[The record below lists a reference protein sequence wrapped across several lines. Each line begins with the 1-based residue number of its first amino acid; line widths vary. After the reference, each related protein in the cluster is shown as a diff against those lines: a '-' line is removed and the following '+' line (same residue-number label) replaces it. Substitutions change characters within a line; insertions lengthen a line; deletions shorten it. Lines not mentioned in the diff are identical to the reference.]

1 MHSHIPHN
9 LDSDRLHSRR
19 GIETAQTTRRR
30 SGAVLATVA
39 VTLPVLVGVVGLV
52 IDTSILL
59 ATHRNLQSVADAA
72 ATSAAMAIY
81 QGGNAAAATSA
92 ATVSV
97 QSDNA
102 LANATV
108 TVNTPPAAGQYAGVA
123 GYVEV
128 TVTQQASTY
137 FIQILGAS
145 SLQTVSATSVSGAQ
159 PSTAGA
165 AVVLL
170 DPSPPGITVNLAP
183 VAPLSLT
190 LPPLLGGLQVL
201 GLGPLIVNGAVL
213 DNNQNGGVD
222 QNGNPAGVGPAPPYA
237 ASCTPLIS
245 LTAVQASNIRV
256 VGGVDNPN
264 NFGSLTPGQSS
275 PLKCNMLPVP
285 DPFSSLPVPTTAVDP
300 NNVVATNYG
309 GVQVISLPLLGTTT
323 LNPGVY
329 DWIEV
334 VSGTVVFKPGVYI
347 IRNVNPL
354 TQIALSVVA
363 GQVQANG
370 VMFYVTNST
379 NYSATSGAPD
389 SGDGTTSPP
398 GGSLGTLLPSVVIAS
413 LLGSSYSGLNDPT
426 SPFNGMLF
434 FQRRIDRRPIV
445 LADETLILGGS
456 LSGTVYAKYG
466 QLIFAANG
474 TYNLQL
480 VAGSMLFLN
489 VLECT
494 LQPSNLMAP
503 AQDVYLV
510 Q

>member
-1 MHSHIPHN
+1 MPPHVPRN
-9 LDSDRLHSRR
+9 LGSNRLRLWRSAQTSRR
-19 GIETAQTTRRR
+19 THRR

-39 VTLPVLVGVVGLV
+39 VALPVMIGVVGLV

-59 ATHRNLQSVADAA
+59 ATHRNLQSVADSA

-81 QGGNAAAATSA
+81 QGGNAASATSA
-92 ATVSV
+92 ATVAV

-102 LANATV
+102 LANATI
-108 TVNTPPAAGQYAGVA
+108 TVNAPPTSGQYAGVA

-137 FIQILGAS
+137 FVQILGAS

-159 PSTAGA
+159 PATAGA

-170 DPSPPGITVNLAP
+170 DPNPPGITVNLAP
-183 VAPLSLT
+183 VPVSLT
-190 LPPLLGGLQVL
+190 LPPVLGGLQVL
-201 GLGPLIVNGAVL
+201 GLGPLIVNGAIL

-222 QNGNPAGVGPAPPYA
+222 QNGNPAGNGPAPPYA
-237 ASCTPLIS
+237 ASCTPLVS
-245 LTAVQASNIRV
+245 LTDVQASNIRV
-256 VGGVDNPN
+256 VGGVDNAN
-264 NFGSLTPGQSS
+264 NFKSLSGGGPS

-285 DPFSSLPVPTTAVDP
+285 DPFSSLPAPSTAVDP
-300 NNVVATNYG
+300 NNVSATNYG
-309 GVQVISLPLLGTTT
+309 GMQIVALPLLGTTT

-334 VSGTVVFKPGVYI
+334 VSGTVIFKPGVYI

-354 TQIALSVVA
+354 TQIALSVLA
-363 GQVQANG
+363 GQVKANG
-370 VMFYVTNST
+370 VMFYITNST
-379 NYSATSGAPD
+379 NYSATSGSPD
-389 SGDGTTSPP
+389 SGNSSASP
-398 GGSLGTLLPSVVIAS
+398 GGASLGTLLPSVVIAS

-426 SPFNGMLF
+426 SPFNGLLIY
-434 FQRRIDRRPIV
+434 QNRTDRRPIV

-489 VLECT
+489 VLECNI
-494 LQPSNLMAP
+494 QPSTLMAP